1 MILGRLAQGVALVL
15 FVSFLAYVIV
25 YHMGNPA
32 DVLASPNA
40 TAEDMARVVH
50 DFGLDQPFLT
60 QYFIFLKRVLSG
72 DFGRS
77 FIVGEPAMSVIAA
90 RFPATLELAISA
102 VLIAT
107 IAGVPLGIV
116 TGARPEA
123 LLSRFA
129 INLSILGISVPLF
142 WMGLLLIMIFAVW
155 LGVVPAGGRGAVGTF
170 LGIRSSLFTLDGL
183 HHIILPASTL
193 AISQTVLFFRLAN
206 AGTREALSS
215 DYIKFARTKG
225 VSERRILARH
235 VLPNILIPLV
245 TVGGLELG
253 SVLVFA
259 AVTETIFAWPGM
271 GKLMIDSIGLLDRP
285 VITAYLMLTVFIVI
299 LVNLAVDLL
308 NLWLDP
314 RLRTRAR

>member
-1 MILGRLAQGVALVL
+1 MILGRLAQGVGLVL

-25 YHMGNPA
+25 YQMGNPA

-50 DFGLDQPFLT
+50 DFGLDKPFLS
-60 QYFIFLKRVLSG
+60 QYLIFLKRIFTG
-72 DFGRS
+72 DFGQS
-77 FIVGEPAMSVIAA
+77 FIVGEPAMSVIAG

-102 VLIAT
+102 VFIAT
-107 IAGVPLGIV
+107 VVGVPLGV
-116 TGARPEA
+116 LAGAYPKA

-155 LGVVPAGGRGAVGTF
+155 LGVVPAGGRGEVGAF

-183 HHIILPASTL
+183 HHIILPAATL

-225 VSERRILARH
+225 AGERRILARH